1 MTRTRAPHL
10 GAHMSV
16 AGGVSQGLA
25 RAQKIGID
33 AVQIFTKNNNRW
45 QEKPLDPAE
54 VARFREAA
62 ASFKRELLISHA
74 GYLINLASA
83 DAALHAKSVA
93 ATRDE
98 LDRAEALGLSWVVL
112 HPGSHLGTGEEQGLE
127 RIAAALASLLKETK
141 PYAAGILVENTAGQ
155 GSHLGFRFEHLA
167 YVLDHVRS
175 DRLGVCLDTCHLF
188 AAGYELRTSEGYHDT
203 MSQFDRAVGLERIGA
218 LHLND
223 SKKPLGSRVDRHEH
237 IGQGELGTDGFKY
250 LLNDQRLR
258 HLPMVLET
266 PKGPDMAEDVENLKV
281 LRSLLGTA
289 RVKTGH

>member
-1 MTRTRAPHL
+1 MVSRATGPHL

-25 RAQKIGID
+25 RARQIGID

-62 ASFKRELLISHA
+62 QEFKRALLISHA
-74 GYLINLASA
+74 AYLINLASA
-83 DAALHAKSVA
+83 DAALHARSA
-93 ATRDE
+93 EATRDE

-112 HPGSHLGTGEEQGLE
+112 HPGSHLGTGEEPGLE
-127 RIAAALASLLKETK
+127 RIAAALSKILSDTSS
-141 PYAAGILVENTAGQ
+141 YTAGILLENTAGQ
-155 GSHLGFRFEHLA
+155 GAHLGYRLEHLS
-167 YVLDHVRS
+167 YLIERVGS
-175 DRLGVCLDTCHLF
+175 ERLGVCIDTCHLF
-188 AAGYELRTSEGYHDT
+188 AAGYELRTPAGYKDT
-203 MSQFDRAVGLERIGA
+203 LDQLDRTVGLSRVGA
-218 LHLND
+218 IHLND

-237 IGQGELGTDGFKY
+237 IGEGELGTDGFRY

-266 PKGPDMAEDVENLKV
+266 PKGAEMLEDIQNLKV
-281 LRSLLGTA
+281 LRSLVGKT
-289 RVKTGH
+289 RVRG